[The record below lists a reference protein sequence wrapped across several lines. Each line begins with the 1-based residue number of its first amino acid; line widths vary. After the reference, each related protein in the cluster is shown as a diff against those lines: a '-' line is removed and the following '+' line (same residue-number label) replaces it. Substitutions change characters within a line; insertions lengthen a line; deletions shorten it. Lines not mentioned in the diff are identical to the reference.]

1 MHKNICKCAVK
12 TNLSYPGMWR
22 GFSEVLRND
31 ARGCPLASKSMYMCV
46 SEWPRASVYTQR
58 EPPITVSFLIT
69 QLIVGVR
76 WLQYSLLCF
85 VLATQWGGGIKNQ
98 QEIWEAQHY
107 FPSWQEE
114 FLASFEKSR
123 VQARHSHHR
132 GKRQPP
138 TYQLNPIFDPTVP
151 EWWSPLPLRL
161 HTLPLWPHT
170 LPRWA
175 SHLTPRL
182 HTLPLGLPT
191 SPVSLSVRCAAPP
204 PPTRGR
210 AAESCVKLTSHR
222 KGWHPDSQSPAQRP
236 AGEPEHYFK
245 TCHVPSFPLFLLMA
259 QRWQRHTHIYIWNT
273 QKCIFVYSPFLFFS
287 WLYFF
292 LCTCAQR
299 FFFSKGDI
307 DYPFVAEEFLDNPRS
322 IGIQIKQW

>member
-1 MHKNICKCAVK
+1 
-12 TNLSYPGMWR
+12 MWR

-46 SEWPRASVYTQR
+46 SEWPRASVYTQK

-85 VLATQWGGGIKNQ
+85 VLATQWGGGRIKNR

-191 SPVSLSVRCAAPP
+191 SPVSLCPVCSPATSHP
-204 PPTRGR
+204 R
-210 AAESCVKLTSHR
+210 ACCWELCEVDQPQEGLTSGFSKPR
-222 KGWHPDSQSPAQRP
+222 SETSWRAWTLFQNLLCPFLS
-236 AGEPEHYFK
+236 
-245 TCHVPSFPLFLLMA
+245 SFSINGTKVTKA
-259 QRWQRHTHIYIWNT
+259 HTYIWNT

-299 FFFSKGDI
+299 FFFQRRYWLPLCSW
-307 DYPFVAEEFLDNPRS
+307 
-322 IGIQIKQW
+322 GIFR